1 MTIETKNGVVIFL
14 DALGVSHYTTTA
26 EYVDFVRQLKEL
38 KISTGYVWK
47 KWQKQFDDE
56 DIILPDPEIVTFQ
69 DSIII
74 CFPEPSS
81 PRATLHYFF
90 VAGQWLTQAL
100 GLAIDKKIF
109 LRGAISVGE
118 YIFETSPRNVTVLGK
133 PISDAYNFEK
143 IAEWIG
149 VVQTPTF
156 QKQYEEVLEILAKSR
171 KLSKT
176 DLIDEYRFLFVPYQ
190 VPLKD
195 GNTQEYFVVSWPQL
209 VFHHKEEM
217 DNLASILSD
226 TSRLVDPKHKPKYD
240 NTLAFLRNFKG
251 I

>member
-1 MTIETKNGVVIFL
+1 VTIETKTGVVIFL
-14 DALGVSHYTTTA
+14 DALGVSHYNTT
-26 EYVDFVRQLKEL
+26 EEFVDFVKKLKEL
-38 KISTGYVWK
+38 KISTDYVWK

-69 DSIII
+69 DTIII

-100 GLAIDKKIF
+100 GLAIEKKIF
-109 LRGAISVGE
+109 FRGAISVGE
-118 YIFETSPRNVTVLGK
+118 YILETSPGNVTVMGK

-143 IAEWIG
+143 IADWIG
-149 VVQTPTF
+149 VIQTPTF
-156 QKQYEEVLEILAKSR
+156 QKQYEDVLETLAKSR

-176 DLIDEYRFLFVPYQ
+176 DLIEEYRFLFSPYQ
-190 VPLKD
+190 VPLKED
-195 GNTQEYFVVSWPQL
+195 NTHEFFVVSWPQL

-217 DNLASILSD
+217 DLLATILSD
-226 TSRLVDPKHKPKYD
+226 TSLLVDPKHKPKYD
-240 NTLAFLRNFKG
+240 NTLVFLRNFKG
-251 I
+251 K